1 MTLLLVHGLGVNSNI
16 WNPLISVLE
25 GNVIVVDLP
34 GHGCSQDKL
43 FGWKQM
49 WKKIVDGLGSEKS
62 TNCTLVLHSFSAALM
77 PEIIKSGFRFKKI
90 ILLEGILHSDDLGWS
105 KGVHE
110 IKEEDFSQ
118 WLSRFRDVS
127 EMALKSQLV
136 TKHDRHSL
144 FVWSEGFRS
153 TSGEALRVMAS
164 NLINRLHSNMIEKS
178 LCNDVSP
185 LLFLR
190 GEQSR
195 LGLTGRQ
202 FIEAC
207 HVPIIEIPNS
217 GHFPMLDNPVDLYK
231 AML

>member
-16 WNPLISVLE
+16 WDPLVSGLE
-25 GNVIVVDLP
+25 ENVIVVDLP
-34 GHGCSQDKL
+34 GHGRSQDKL
-43 FGWKQM
+43 FGWQQM

-62 TNCTLVLHSFSAALM
+62 ANCTLVLHSFSAALM
-77 PEIIKSGFRFKKI
+77 PEIIKSDLKFKKI
-90 ILLEGILHSDDLGWS
+90 VLIEGILHPDDLGWS
-105 KGVHE
+105 KGLQG
-110 IKEEDFSQ
+110 IEEEEFSQ

-153 TSGEALRVMAS
+153 TSGEAMRAMAS
-164 NLINRLHSNMIEKS
+164 NIINRLHSNVIEKS

-195 LGLTGRQ
+195 LGVKGRQ

-217 GHFPMLDNPVDLYK
+217 GHFPMLDNPVDLYQ
-231 AML
+231 AMQ